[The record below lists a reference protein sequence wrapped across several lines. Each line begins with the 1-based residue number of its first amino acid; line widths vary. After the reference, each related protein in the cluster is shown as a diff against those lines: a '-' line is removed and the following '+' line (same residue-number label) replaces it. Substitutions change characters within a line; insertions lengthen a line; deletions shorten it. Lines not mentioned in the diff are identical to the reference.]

1 MHKAQKYITALAV
14 VTIVLAGVYGLYI
27 NTQINNIVLSL
38 ILSIL
43 LLIPIETIFTQIAQ
57 YILGKTKNTKII
69 PKLDFRNGIPEQNA
83 TFVVIPTIIKNG
95 KEE

>member
-1 MHKAQKYITALAV
+1 M

-57 YILGKTKNTKII
+57 YILGKRKIL
-69 PKLDFRNGIPEQNA
+69 K
-83 TFVVIPTIIKNG
+83 
-95 KEE
+95 